1 LALYPELS
9 TEVANIMRVEL
20 ENYETVMKYLKA
32 FENDTFKAVEK
43 GLKEAVKPV
52 AKRAADLYP
61 RGEALSNWG
70 RWIANGEGKNVD
82 IAGGDTRDLS
92 YRYGKIAKSIKP
104 TTRKYRR
111 IGMAQKNFIGL
122 QVMDPAGSI
131 FHTAGFG
138 GGRYRYKGKRGL
150 TFRENM
156 RNKNPRPRPLWKA
169 ASEAGGEIEA
179 AIWTE
184 LRKAESAFNR
194 LQGN

>member
-1 LALYPELS
+1 M
-9 TEVANIMRVEL
+9 IRVEL
-20 ENYETVMKYLKA
+20 ENYETVMNYLKA

-52 AKRAADLYP
+52 AQRAADLYP
-61 RGEALSNWG
+61 RGVALSNWG
-70 RWIANGEGKNVD
+70 RWIVNGEGKNS
-82 IAGGDTRDLS
+82 GGEGRNLGYD
-92 YRYGKIAKSIKP
+92 YGKIAKSIKP

-111 IGMAQKNFIGL
+111 IGMAQKNFIGI
-122 QVMDPAGSI
+122 QVNDAAGSV

>member
-1 LALYPELS
+1 M
-9 TEVANIMRVEL
+9 IRVEL
-20 ENYETVMKYLKA
+20 ENFETVMKYLKA

-61 RGEALSNWG
+61 HGAALSNWG
-70 RWIANGEGKNVD
+70 RWVANGEGKNS
-82 IAGGDTRDLS
+82 GGDNRNLGYD
-92 YRYGKIAKSIKP
+92 YAAVAKSIKP

-111 IGMAQKNFIGL
+111 IGMAQKNFIGI
-122 QVMDPAGSI
+122 QVNNPGGSI
-131 FHTAGFG
+131 FHTAGYG

-156 RNKNPRPRPLWKA
+156 RKANPRPRPLWQA
-169 ASEAGGEIEA
+169 ASEADGEIEA